1 MSSLVAIPVT
11 KKIIRLPTRPHFV
24 LLKIIIGVFISFV
37 CVAGFDLNKF
47 SELAK
52 LKYGEVAY
60 KNVLELNVLIETS
73 KSASELDKLN
83 KINDFFNQKIKFT
96 EDADLRAQ
104 SDYWATP
111 LETIG
116 VQAGDCEDYAIAKY
130 IFLKILGIPNEQ
142 LKLTYVKATILSE
155 GTRLIKAHMILSYYP
170 TQISEPLIL
179 DNLVPEILPASKRK
193 DLYPI
198 FSFNDKGLWVGQ
210 NIKQKGESQARLS
223 KWREVLSRIHA
234 DGIE

>member
-11 KKIIRLPTRPHFV
+11 KKIIRPPTRPHFV

-37 CVAGFDLNKF
+37 CVAGYDLNKF

-96 EDADLRAQ
+96 DDADLRAQ

-130 IFLKILGIPNEQ
+130 IFLKI
-142 LKLTYVKATILSE
+142 
-155 GTRLIKAHMILSYYP
+155 
-170 TQISEPLIL
+170 
-179 DNLVPEILPASKRK
+179 
-193 DLYPI
+193 
-198 FSFNDKGLWVGQ
+198 
-210 NIKQKGESQARLS
+210 
-223 KWREVLSRIHA
+223 
-234 DGIE
+234 